1 MENKLMTAKSFRH
14 GEVIKTFEKNGKPY
28 GVVKLPCDRCV
39 KGVYVIG
46 VENGQLKPHPNCNGV
61 CFACG
66 GLGYTTKEVR
76 LYTKKELE
84 SMERANENAKA
95 KKMAEQEK
103 KMKIEFEANRMKWL
117 DENGWSQDGITY
129 IVTGDSYSIKDE
141 LKQAGFRYDGTL
153 RWHKATKEEKYVDR
167 LIEVHLDEVC
177 DISAWGKGTYRPDAQ
192 KIVEEKIAAVQPE
205 STSEW
210 IGEVGDKVK
219 DIKVQLIRKYS
230 MDGRYGLTTL
240 YSFQDESGNILNW
253 WTTSYKE
260 IEVGQWTTI
269 KTATIKKL
277 DEYKGVKQ
285 TVLTRARLS

>member
-1 MENKLMTAKSFRH
+1 MEKKLMTAKSYSNA
-14 GEVIKTFEKNGKPY
+14 EIIKEYEKNGKMY
-28 GVVKLPCDRCV
+28 GIIKEKCDRC
-39 KGVYVIG
+39 
-46 VENGQLKPHPNCNGV
+46 NGRGEYWWGAMINGRPQFSGTCYACNGARY
-61 CFACG
+61 FI
-66 GLGYTTKEVR
+66 KEVR
-76 LYTKKELE
+76 LYTEEEYNKMEATKEKNRQKKAEEHKKKLE
-84 SMERANENAKA
+84 A
-95 KKMAEQEK
+95 
-103 KMKIEFEANRMKWL
+103 EFETNRIKWL
-117 DENGWSQDGITY
+117 AENGWSQDGVTY
-129 IVTGDSYSIKDE
+129 VVTGDSYSIKDE

-153 RWHKATKEEKYVDR
+153 RWHKAEFDERYADR
-167 LIEVHLDEVC
+167 LIEVKFDEIC
-177 DISAWGKGTYRPDAQ
+177 TMSAWGKGSYNPDAQ
-192 KIVEEKIAAVQPE
+192 KIVEEKIAATQPE

-277 DEYKGVKQ
+277 DEYKDVKQ
-285 TVLTRARLS
+285 TTLTRVRLA